1 MVFGLNLPN
10 SDSLGNRES
19 MIAIAESAEEL
30 G

>member
-10 SDSLGNRES
+10 YGSLGDRES